1 MEKFSFIFNKI
12 HEIIGL
18 GESVENPGRL
28 ASNHESLTFARGAES
43 QVQSLLSFQAETRQN
58 GGGNSTPRWL
68 HSFAPAVLPD
78 VVHMTFAL
86 TLASSSE
93 IRARLL
99 RAAGIE
105 VEVLPGRVDE
115 EAIRAALEADG
126 ATPRDVADALA
137 EMKAAKISARRPG
150 HLVLGADQVLELKGR
165 IFAKPETPEEAIA
178 HLRALSGQTHRL
190 LSALVALRD
199 GAPLWR
205 HIAEVR
211 LRMHPLSD
219 AFIEDY
225 VARNWDSIR
234 TAVGCYKLE
243 EEGVRLFSAVEG
255 DYFAVL
261 GLPLIEFLNWLHV
274 RGDLTT

>member
-1 MEKFSFIFNKI
+1 
-12 HEIIGL
+12 
-18 GESVENPGRL
+18 
-28 ASNHESLTFARGAES
+28 
-43 QVQSLLSFQAETRQN
+43 
-58 GGGNSTPRWL
+58 
-68 HSFAPAVLPD
+68 
-78 VVHMTFAL
+78 MTFAL

-105 VEVLPGRVDE
+105 VEILPGRIDE
-115 EAIRAALEADG
+115 EAIRPALEAEG

-150 HLVLGADQVLELKGR
+150 QLVLGADQVLELKGR
-165 IFAKPETPEEAIA
+165 IFSKPATPDEAIE

-205 HIAEVR
+205 HVSEVR

-219 AFIEDY
+219 AFIKDY

-234 TAVGCYKLE
+234 GAVGCYKLE